1 MAQEAGTKAAMLE
14 LAADGFTMVPGV
26 FGAAEVDGLIAS
38 LTDALARSH
47 SSVMERGGIPYA
59 ARNILDLWPE
69 SRTMWRRAPLPELLN
84 EVLGPKFGLVRALFF
99 DKPPEH
105 TWSLPWHKDLTI
117 AVRDNR
123 TPSSH
128 FVKPTTKEG
137 VPHVE
142 APEAIL
148 QNMLTARIHLDDMTT
163 SNGPIRVMP
172 GSHHDGKRL
181 LYDET
186 KRRTITAKRGDV
198 LLIRPLTAHSSL
210 STHGSLNHRRILH
223 LEFAGTPHLP
233 DDYAWQH
240 YIKGQGGVTAE
251 QQG

>member
-1 MAQEAGTKAAMLE
+1 MNATLQE
-14 LAADGFTMVPGV
+14 LAAEGFTTVPGV
-26 FGAAEVDGLIAS
+26 FGDVDVDELVTR
-38 LTDALARSH
+38 LTVALASSH
-47 SSVMERGGIPYA
+47 SSVMERGGVPYA

-69 SRTMWRRAPLPELLN
+69 SRATWCRPPIPELLD
-84 EVLGPKFGLVRALFF
+84 EVLGREFGLVRALFF

-123 TPSSH
+123 MPSSH

-142 APEAIL
+142 AHEKL
-148 QNMLTARIHLDDMTT
+148 LRNMLTARIHLDDMTA

-172 GSHHDGKRL
+172 GSHRDGKRL

-186 KRRTITAKRGDV
+186 KCRTITANKGDV

-210 STHGSLNHRRILH
+210 SAREGHEHRRILH

-233 DDYAWQH
+233 DGYAWRH
-240 YIKGQGGVTAE
+240 YIKGQWG
-251 QQG
+251 